1 MYSPSQLIIIVSWW
15 RAAMIVWN
23 VMISSKVIVVRQ
35 MTGWLGF
42 PWSGKVQGK
51 SLINCQ
57 SQWKVRDFLF
67 PCAQNAIIRQR
78 YWLSAKK
85 PKQIYMCK
93 SGLFFIINCLMQG
106 QWKLFLKR
114 SVESQLEVREFFSFW
129 WVATLGLVFLQHEI
143 QGPQK
148 KKHWAMT
155 FQG

>member
-1 MYSPSQLIIIVSWW
+1 MYSPSQLITINIVSWW

-23 VMISSKVIVVRQ
+23 VMINSKVIVVRQ
-35 MTGWLGF
+35 MTGWLGL
-42 PWSGKVQGK
+42 PWSGNIFDKLSK
-51 SLINCQ
+51 SVK
-57 SQWKVRDFLF
+57 SRDFLF
-67 PCAQNAIIRQR
+67 PCAQNALVRQK

-129 WVATLGLVFLQHEI
+129 WVTTLGLVFLQHEI
-143 QGPQK
+143 QRQQK
-148 KKHWAMT
+148 THWAMT
-155 FQG
+155 FKR

>member
-1 MYSPSQLIIIVSWW
+1 MYRPSQLITINIVSWW

-23 VMISSKVIVVRQ
+23 VMINSKVIVVRQ
-35 MTGWLGF
+35 MTGWLGL
-42 PWSGKVQGK
+42 PWSGNIFDKLSK
-51 SLINCQ
+51 SVK
-57 SQWKVRDFLF
+57 SRDFLF
-67 PCAQNAIIRQR
+67 PCAQNALVRQK

-129 WVATLGLVFLQHEI
+129 WVTTLGLVFLQHEI
-143 QGPQK
+143 QRQQK
-148 KKHWAMT
+148 THWAMT
-155 FQG
+155 FKR